1 MNRTVTERRVS
12 KTDQVLPVFG
22 EQPVSLVRSTGMAV
36 PDQVVTNHDLE
47 KLVDTTDEWITSRS
61 GIRERRQCSD
71 GQNTADLAAEAG
83 RRALEEASVD
93 PDDVEVLILST
104 ATPDHLLPSTACET
118 QAKLGANRAAGFD
131 VGAACAGWLY
141 GVTIA
146 DGLLSTGAFQ
156 NILVIGAE
164 KMSAI
169 IDYSDR
175 ATCVLFGDGAGAAL
189 MGPATDPAA
198 GDGMGGGQ
206 PGILASHMQ
215 SDGRQMELLW
225 RPAGGAA
232 MPSTEETRAQ
242 RLEFVKQEGREV
254 FKNAVKGMG
263 ESSRIV
269 LEKVGMTVDDVDLV
283 VPHQAN
289 IRIIE
294 AVAKRLSV
302 EMDRVYVNIDR
313 YGNTSSASIPI
324 CLDEIRRQGLAGEG
338 DIILLTAFGG
348 GLAWGSTL
356 LRL

>member
-1 MNRTVTERRVS
+1 MNQTVTESRVS
-12 KTDQVLPVFG
+12 AMGQALSLSG
-22 EQPVSLVRSTGMAV
+22 GAPVSAIRSTGMAV
-36 PDQVVTNHDLE
+36 PDHVVTNHDLE
-47 KLVDTTDEWITSRS
+47 KLVDTTDEWITTRS
-61 GIRERRQCSD
+61 GIRERRKCAD
-71 GQNTADLAAEAG
+71 GQHTADLAAEAG
-83 RRALEEASVD
+83 LRALEEASVD
-93 PDDVEVLILST
+93 PEDVEVLILST
-104 ATPDHLLPSTACET
+104 ATPDHLLPSTACEV
-118 QAKLGANRAAGFD
+118 QARMGAHRAAGFD
-131 VGAACAGWLY
+131 VVAACAGWLY

-146 DGLLSTGAFQ
+146 DGLLSTGAFR

-169 IDYSDR
+169 IDYTDR

-189 MGPATDPAA
+189 MGRAADPAK
-198 GDGMGGGQ
+198 GDGMGGGRS
-206 PGILASHMQ
+206 GVLASHMQ

-242 RLEFVKQEGREV
+242 RLEYVKQEGREV

-263 ESSRIV
+263 ESSQIV

-294 AVAKRLSV
+294 AVAKRLNV

-324 CLDEIRRQGLAGEG
+324 CLDEIRRQGLASEG